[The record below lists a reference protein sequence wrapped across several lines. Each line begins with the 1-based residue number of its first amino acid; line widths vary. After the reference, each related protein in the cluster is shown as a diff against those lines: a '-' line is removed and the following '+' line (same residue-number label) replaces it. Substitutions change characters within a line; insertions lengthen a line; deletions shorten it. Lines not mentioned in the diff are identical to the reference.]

1 MVYGV
6 NIHSTGTKT
15 AAGKLKCSKLI
26 SITNICYQLVL
37 ILHPQVFVMAKIRQR
52 KNSTRKE
59 TIIETAARL
68 FRERGFSATSMRDLA
83 EQVGVEAASLYN
95 HISSKAE
102 ILQELCFKVANK
114 FMSHIDK
121 VDAADMRAIKKIE
134 AVLRF
139 HIQQMVHH
147 YEEVYVSDREW
158 KHLTDPYLSN
168 IQTQRRVYRQ
178 RIASIIEEG
187 IKKNEIKKIDAPTA
201 VLIMLHAVSGI
212 ESWHRSKQKITG
224 EVLEENM
231 IAILIGGLQ
240 NK

>member
-1 MVYGV
+1 
-6 NIHSTGTKT
+6 
-15 AAGKLKCSKLI
+15 
-26 SITNICYQLVL
+26 
-37 ILHPQVFVMAKIRQR
+37 MAKIRQR

-102 ILQELCFKVANK
+102 ILQEICYKVANK

-121 VDAADMRAIKKIE
+121 VDASDTTSIKKIE
-134 AVLRF
+134 EILRF
-139 HIQQMVHH
+139 LIQQMLHN

-168 IQTQRRVYRQ
+168 IQTQRRMYRQ

-187 IKKNEIKKIDAPTA
+187 IRKHEIKPIDAPTA

-212 ESWHRSKQKITG
+212 ESWHRSRQKIG
-224 EVLEENM
+224 GDKLEENM
-231 IAILIGGLQ
+231 VAILIGGLQ
-240 NK
+240 NNK